1 MSDAHIDLPGA
12 NDARPDRMAAF
23 KHFVDRVLDWTRTD
37 LTRADYLDNVCRL
50 IARTL
55 RCDDVELRVLDHG
68 QIIRARRA
76 AGEKTTA
83 IDLFPGTRDG
93 RGMRLA
99 VIDGD
104 VPLLAELAAG
114 RFDPSSPIFT
124 PTGSLRLDA
133 RAHDDAWLPAAD
145 RERLLAGSG
154 EPRAAVAWV
163 PMTLDGKHLGF
174 LCAAWRDAPET
185 FDALVDLS
193 GELASTLA
201 RCLGQRRGVVA
212 LRERVKELVC
222 LYEISRLI
230 EQRETTADDILRQ
243 IADILPPAWQYPEI
257 TTARI
262 VLDETVFTSTPF
274 GEGPGV
280 LRSDIWVSGRRRGRV
295 EVFYTRDR
303 PTLDE
308 GPFLREERHL
318 LDVVARQIALVVE
331 ERHARAERTSLHDQL
346 AHSDRLATIGQI
358 AAGMAHELNQPLGN
372 ILGFAQLARK
382 AANLPSEAAVDIER
396 IIKASLHMRE
406 VVRKLLIF
414 ARKAPIHRVPA
425 NPNAAVD
432 EALFF
437 LEWSCTR
444 EGVTVVRKLADDLP
458 NVLADPAQLRQIVV
472 NLVMNAVQAMPGGGT
487 VFVETRREPD
497 GVMLAVQDTGHGMSD
512 EDLARVFE
520 PFFTTKPE
528 DEGTGLGLAVVQG
541 IVQSHDG
548 TIRVESREGAGTRF
562 EIHLPAERR
571 SKRRNGT

>member
-1 MSDAHIDLPGA
+1 MSDVPIDATGE
-12 NDARPDRMAAF
+12 NDARPDRTSTF

-37 LTRADYLDNVCRL
+37 LTRAEYLDNVCRL
-50 IARTL
+50 LARML
-55 RCDDVELRVLDHG
+55 RCDVVELRVLDHG
-68 QIIRARRA
+68 QIIRARRSESHA
-76 AGEKTTA
+76 RAT
-83 IDLFPGTRDG
+83 IDLFRSARDE
-93 RGMRLA
+93 RGKSLA

-104 VPLLAELAAG
+104 IELFADLAGG

-124 PTGSLRLDA
+124 STGALRLDA
-133 RAHDDAWLPAAD
+133 RAHDDAWLPDAD
-145 RERLLAGSG
+145 RERLPTGPDG
-154 EPRAAVAWV
+154 PFAAVAWI
-163 PMTLDGKHLGF
+163 PMSLDGKHLGF
-174 LCAAWRDAPET
+174 LHAAWRDAPDSFAAAVE
-185 FDALVDLS
+185 FA
-193 GELASTLA
+193 GELASTFA

-212 LRERVKELVC
+212 LRERVKELEC
-222 LYEISRLI
+222 LYAISRLI

-243 IADILPPAWQYPEI
+243 VADILPPAWQYPEI
-257 TTARI
+257 ATARI
-262 VLDETVFTSTPF
+262 ALDDAVFTSAPF
-274 GEGPGV
+274 AEGPGT
-280 LRSDIWVSGRRRGRV
+280 LRSDIWVAGRKRGFV
-295 EVFYTRDR
+295 EVIYTNER
-303 PTLDE
+303 PALDE

-331 ERHARAERTSLHDQL
+331 ERQARAERTSLHDQL

-382 AANLPSEAAVDIER
+382 SVDLPADAVADIER
-396 IIKASLHMRE
+396 IVKAALHMRE

-425 NPNAAVD
+425 SPNAAVE

-437 LEWSCTR
+437 LEWSCSR
-444 EGVTVVRKLADDLP
+444 EGVSVVRRLADDLP
-458 NVLADPAQLRQIVV
+458 NVLGDPAQLRQIVV

-487 VFVETRREPD
+487 VFVETRRDRD

-520 PFFTTKPE
+520 PFFTTKAE
-528 DEGTGLGLAVVQG
+528 NEGTGLGLAVVQG

-562 EIHLPAERR
+562 EIHLPTERR